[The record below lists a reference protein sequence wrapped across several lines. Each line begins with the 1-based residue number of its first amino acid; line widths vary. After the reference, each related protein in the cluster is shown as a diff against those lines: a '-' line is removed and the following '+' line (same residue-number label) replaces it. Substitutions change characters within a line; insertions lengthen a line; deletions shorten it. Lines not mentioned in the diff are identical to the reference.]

1 MTNEALSTFG
11 VGDWYYTLSIYSHR
25 RCELHCDA
33 ACTVAVPGKME
44 TEIAGSVTLAEAV
57 FVGSATEA
65 ATTAT
70 VTLPAGAAL
79 GAL

>member
-1 MTNEALSTFG
+1 MAASRI
-11 VGDWYYTLSIYSHR
+11 V
-25 RCELHCDA
+25 DA
-33 ACTVAVPGKME
+33 ACTVAVPGETE
-44 TEIAGSVTLAEAV
+44 TEIAGTMTLAEAV

-70 VTLPAGAAL
+70 VTLLAGAAL